1 VIGKAVSLDLA
12 SNIAMIFGL
21 EKEEIPEKTGA
32 RFSAFLN
39 LGSQNKF
46 SSSD

>member
-1 VIGKAVSLDLA
+1 
-12 SNIAMIFGL
+12 MIFGL
-21 EKEEIPEKTGA
+21 EKEKKEIPEKTA
-32 RFSAFLN
+32 AKFSAFLN